1 MKGIKRF
8 LLAAFVAVSVATPVS
23 AQFRFGLKAGAAV
36 SKLSFDSS
44 LFSSDN
50 TAGFTG
56 GIMAEFTVPVVNL
69 GFDASILYARR
80 SVAVSSNDGT
90 IEKTDGRGYIDIPIN
105 LKWKIGIP
113 VIGKVITPFLTTGPD
128 FSFLCSKQNFEDAW
142 SSRKFDFAW
151 NVGAGVQLLNKLQI
165 AASYGFGITDS
176 ASGDKALNGSNISS
190 DLKDLD
196 FKGKNRFWTITLAYL
211 F

>member
-1 MKGIKRF
+1 MKGFKKF
-8 LLAAFVAVSVATPVS
+8 LLVAVLSMVSVAPVS

-44 LFSSDN
+44 LFNSDN

-69 GFDASILYARR
+69 GFDASVLYAHR
-80 SVAVSSNDGT
+80 SIKMVSNDGSV
-90 IEKTDGRGYIDIPIN
+90 EKTDGRSYIDIPIN

-113 VIGKVITPFLTTGPD
+113 LIGNVITPFLTTGPD

-151 NVGAGVQLLNKLQI
+151 NVGAGIQLLNKLQV
-165 AASYGFGITDS
+165 AASYGFGITNS
-176 ASGDKALNGSNISS
+176 ASGDKALNGSEI
-190 DLKDLD
+190 KVLD